1 MIDFVDTV
9 TDLLRSR
16 LLRLP

>member
-9 TDLLRSR
+9 TDLLISR